1 MATSANCQL
10 YCSQR
15 DRSSTVRAGDLGDA
29 AWATG
34 SSLYHQR
41 TAELYGQIDWV
52 ALTPCCTQLQP
63 GVTVESV
70 KFGER
75 CVVFIGLQLCCRRM
89 KVTCQSRA
97 KSQHNSPPFVGS
109 GLSGG
114 RCRGQTADRVSARH
128 EAFRLQSANCCHH
141 ACNVYS
147 EGMVQTTNLKK
158 AAKAEV
164 ASIIPW
170 LQVRILP
177 VPVFCGVAGKKTE
190 RRFERVE
197 SRELRVEG

>member
-34 SSLYHQR
+34 SSSHRR
-41 TAELYGQIDWV
+41 TAGLYGQIDWV
-52 ALTPCCTQLQP
+52 ALTPCCTQLQR

-75 CVVFIGLQLCCRRM
+75 CVVYIGLQQCCGRM
-89 KVTCQSRA
+89 EATCQSRA
-97 KSQHNSPPFVGS
+97 KSQHNSRSFVGS
-109 GLSGG
+109 GLGGG
-114 RCRGQTADRVSARH
+114 RCRGQTADRVFAWR
-128 EAFRLQSANCCHH
+128 EAVRLQSAICCHH
-141 ACNVYS
+141 CCSESS

-177 VPVFCGVAGKKTE
+177 VPVFLPALPAKKQ
-190 RRFERVE
+190 RGDL
-197 SRELRVEG
+197 RE